1 VEIGGRVASNV
12 FREAYRDHNFLRTIM
27 KQKKLRISYYALLLT
42 ILFSTLSTQFAY
54 AQDDVPTDDEV
65 NEVAKGLY
73 CPVCENT
80 PLDVCPTEACKQW
93 RDVIRTQ
100 LAEGKTREEIE
111 QYFVDYYGDRVLA
124 EPPRTG
130 LNWLVYIL
138 PPVVILLGAVLL
150 FKNFQAWTKP
160 KVVESVSNQERSASS
175 SSDKYISQ
183 LEEEL
188 KKRN

>member
-1 VEIGGRVASNV
+1 MINKILTK
-12 FREAYRDHNFLRTIM
+12 HFLRITGYTF
-27 KQKKLRISYYALLLT
+27 LLAISFAS
-42 ILFSTLSTQFAY
+42 ISTHFAY
-54 AQDDVPTDDEV
+54 AQDDIPTDDEV

-93 RDVIRTQ
+93 RNVIRTQ
-100 LAEGKTREEIE
+100 LAEGKTEEEIK

-130 LNWLVYIL
+130 LNWLIYVL
-138 PPVVILLGAVLL
+138 PPALILLGAVWL

-160 KVVESVSNQERSASS
+160 KVVESVSIQERSDDSS
-175 SSDKYISQ
+175 TDKYISQ

>member
-1 VEIGGRVASNV
+1 M
-12 FREAYRDHNFLRTIM
+12 M
-27 KQKKLRISYYALLLT
+27 KQYILRFTFYTL
-42 ILFSTLSTQFAY
+42 LFSIVLATLSTQFAY
-54 AQDDVPTDDEV
+54 AQDNIPSDDEV

-100 LAEGKTREEIE
+100 LAEGKTKEEIE
-111 QYFVDYYGDRVLA
+111 QYFVNYYGDRVLA

-138 PPVVILLGAVLL
+138 PPVIIVLGAVLL
-150 FKNFQAWTKP
+150 FKKFQVWTKP
-160 KVVESVSNQERSASS
+160 KVTETASNQERGDGST
-175 SSDKYISQ
+175 SDKYISQ

>member
-1 VEIGGRVASNV
+1 MNNTLIKKTYAS
-12 FREAYRDHNFLRTIM
+12 RITQYA
-27 KQKKLRISYYALLLT
+27 LRIPYYVLLLT
-42 ILFSTLSTQFAY
+42 ILFATLSTQFAY

-100 LAEGKTREEIE
+100 LAEGKTKEEIE

-138 PPVVILLGAVLL
+138 PPAVILLGAVLL

-160 KVVESVSNQERSASS
+160 KKTETVSSQERSDGS

-183 LEEEL
+183 IEEEL
-188 KKRN
+188 KKRK

>member
-1 VEIGGRVASNV
+1 
-12 FREAYRDHNFLRTIM
+12 M
-27 KQKKLRISYYALLLT
+27 PQQKLRATNYGLLCIALLL
-42 ILFSTLSTQFAY
+42 ILASYQFAY
-54 AQDDVPTDDEV
+54 AQDDIPTDDEV
-65 NEVAKGLY
+65 NEIAKGLY

-93 RDVIRTQ
+93 REVIRTQ
-100 LAEGKTREEIE
+100 LAQGKTKEEIE

-138 PPVVILLGAVLL
+138 PPAVILLGAVLL

-160 KVVESVSNQERSASS
+160 KKTESNSNQERSDALSSSKGDVS

-183 LEEEL
+183 IEEEL
-188 KKRN
+188 KKRK

>member
-1 VEIGGRVASNV
+1 
-12 FREAYRDHNFLRTIM
+12 M
-27 KQKKLRISYYALLLT
+27 KHKKLNFIFILA
-42 ILFSTLSTQFAY
+42 ILFTTFSFQFAY
-54 AQDDVPTDDEV
+54 AQDDIPTDDEV

-100 LAEGKTREEIE
+100 LAEGKTKEEIE

-138 PPVVILLGAVLL
+138 PPAVILLGAVLL

-160 KVVESVSNQERSASS
+160 KVAESVSNQERSDVLSSSKGGSS

>member
-1 VEIGGRVASNV
+1 MNKRHLQIT
-12 FREAYRDHNFLRTIM
+12 FIFFLAILMTIAIP
-27 KQKKLRISYYALLLT
+27 QI
-42 ILFSTLSTQFAY
+42 AY
-54 AQDDVPTDDEV
+54 AQDDIPTDDEV
-65 NEVAKGLY
+65 NEIAEELY

-93 RDVIRTQ
+93 RDLIRTQ
-100 LAEGKTREEIE
+100 LAEGRTEQEIK

-130 LNWLVYIL
+130 LNWLIYIL
-138 PPVVILLGAVLL
+138 PPALILLGAVLL

-160 KVVESVSNQERSASS
+160 KVVETDVTQERSVES
-175 SSDKYISQ
+175 SSDDYVAKI
-183 LEEEL
+183 EEEL